1 MAEGFANR
9 HGAGVL
15 VAESA
20 GLSPAGIIVEQTVRA
35 MAEKGIDISSYSSK
49 ALRLDQANEYDLI
62 VNMSGFRL
70 PDGVRAPEVEW
81 DVTDPIGESDEVYA
95 LVRDQIE
102 VLVIELIGDLRR
114 ARDGA

>member
-9 HGAGVL
+9 HGAGIL

-20 GLSPAGIIVEQTVRA
+20 GLSPAGIIVEQTVHA
-35 MAEKGIDISSYSSK
+35 MAEKSIDISSYFSK
-49 ALRLDQANEYDLI
+49 ALRLDQANEHDLI

-70 PDGVRAPEVEW
+70 PDGIRAPAVEW
-81 DVTDPIGESDEVYA
+81 DVPDPIGESDEVYA
-95 LVRDQIE
+95 QVRDQIE
-102 VLVIELIGDLRR
+102 GLVIELVGDLRR